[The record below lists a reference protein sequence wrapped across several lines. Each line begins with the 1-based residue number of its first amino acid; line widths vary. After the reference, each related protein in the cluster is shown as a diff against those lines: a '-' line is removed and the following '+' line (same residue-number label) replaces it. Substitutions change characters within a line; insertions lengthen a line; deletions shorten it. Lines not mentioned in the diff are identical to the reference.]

1 MWLCVQLFLP
11 VHLFAQNEA
20 QLGKWERLYYNNQ
33 VIRWRDNASQPND
46 PFRSL
51 FDWDQRIRD
60 ENNGVWSRDYAW
72 RDIYGIHAALL
83 PVSGETGALQRG
95 WVILWGYNDL
105 RADSNSFLVSAPEAE
120 PCYFAAL
127 SGYSVSRLGTTSVL
141 LWHPEEGETQAAKFG
156 YVRYLFDTH
165 PWNNPGEYPPY
176 NLFCSGHLLLPDGR
190 LFAAGGHGGL
200 YGQVGNCV
208 GSYIGLR
215 LWTIFEAQN
224 FRRSET
230 AFRQHLWWTFFPPV
244 PRRVCDAPEPRW
256 YPSVV
261 ALPDGKVL
269 IVGGTQY
276 GLDHANRDQGLLCP
290 DGRRIRTTERH
301 EIFDPCT
308 RTVTRST
315 NAIEYS
321 GLRENYPR
329 LHLVSFVQDGQ
340 LKARVVYTGPRTET
354 YYLEN
359 PSLPSSKWDAY
370 RIDPT
375 NPRSDFI
382 RRAVRRGDGTSVLL
396 PNPKENPKRWQD
408 QVLSRVLTIGGS
420 GDTSA
425 LSFDL
430 NDFANGQLTIRHAQL
445 PDYFPARTHLNAV
458 LLPTG
463 QVLVVGGN
471 KPGSWYYPNNVVW
484 QTLLYTPPSENTALG
499 RWEVVA
505 SAPDTDEDND
515 GIKDGTRVY
524 HSTALLLPDGRV
536 LTAGSATKDSA
547 GRVVDNYVPTLYSPP
562 YLFKSDGTRRGDMDR
577 PRILSLSDTE
587 LNYGQNFEITY
598 QLADDSHG
606 IRSVVLMR
614 PGSVTHSFNFE
625 QRLVRLRF
633 KLEDPT
639 IQVTAPWDPAIAPP
653 GWYMLFLVDE
663 NGVPSKAA
671 WVRLKFGD
679 CVYVE
684 ATPALFTVQ
693 LEGVQSLSAEQAEAI
708 ESEPMTLEFRDVATG
723 ATRASYTLPMMR
735 PDEQGRV
742 VLRLW
747 SDLPAGVYE
756 LYVPRYRSWLGRRV
770 RLSWQ
775 PGGSYAIVL
784 RNGDV
789 VKDNAVDLV
798 DLVAVLERQ
807 GATGLSEADVNCD
820 GVVDAEDAALVA
832 TNVGT
837 QGDG

>member
-1 MWLCVQLFLP
+1 MWLCVQPFLP

-33 VIRWRDNASQPND
+33 VVRWRDNASQP
-46 PFRSL
+46 
-51 FDWDQRIRD
+51 FDWDQQIRD
-60 ENNGVWSRDYAW
+60 ENNVVWSRDYAW
-72 RDIYGIHAALL
+72 QDIYGIHAALL

-105 RADSNSFLVSAPEAE
+105 RADSSSFLVSAPEAE
-120 PCYFAAL
+120 PCYFAAISDYL
-127 SGYSVSRLGTTSVL
+127 VSRLGTTSVL

-190 LFAAGGHGGL
+190 LFAAGGNGGL

-230 AFRQHLWWTFFPPV
+230 AFRQHLWWTFFPLV
-244 PRRVCDAPEPRW
+244 PRVCDAPEPRW

-276 GLDHANRDQGLLCP
+276 GFRNAAQDLVCDTPLQL
-290 DGRRIRTTERH
+290 TQYH

-308 RTVTRST
+308 RAVTRST
-315 NAIEYS
+315 TAIEYS
-321 GLRENYPR
+321 GLQENYPR

-354 YYLEN
+354 YFLEN
-359 PSLPSSKWDAY
+359 PSLPSSNWDAY

-375 NPRSDFI
+375 DPRSDFI
-382 RRAVRRGDGTSVLL
+382 RRAVHRGDGTSVLL
-396 PNPKENPKRWQD
+396 PNPVENPKRWQD

-445 PDYFPARTHLNAV
+445 PDYFPARKHLNAV

-471 KPGSWYYPNNVVW
+471 KPDPWNYPNNVVW

-562 YLFKSDGTRRGDMDR
+562 YLFKSDGTRRGDTDR
-577 PRILSLSDTE
+577 PRILSFSHTE
-587 LNYGQNFEITY
+587 LNYGQDFAITY
-598 QLADDSHG
+598 QLAGDSQG

-614 PGSVTHSFNFE
+614 SGSVTHSFNFE

-633 KLEDPT
+633 LLTYPDSGSL
-639 IQVTAPWDPAIAPP
+639 VATAPWDPAIAPP
-653 GWYMLFLVDE
+653 GWYMLFLVDG

-671 WVRLKFGD
+671 WVQLKAPA
-679 CVYVE
+679 CSVVAEPATLTVE
-684 ATPALFTVQ
+684 
-693 LEGVQSLSAEQAEAI
+693 LEGVQGISAEQAEAI
-708 ESEPMTLEFRDVATG
+708 ESEPMTLEFRNAATG
-723 ATRASYTLPMMR
+723 TTIASYTLPMMR

-742 VLRLW
+742 MLRLW

-756 LYVPRYRSWLGRRV
+756 LYVPPYRSWLGRRV

-775 PGGSYAIVL
+775 PGGRYSLVL

-789 VKDNAVDLV
+789 VKDNAVDVV

-807 GATGLSEADVNCD
+807 GATGLSEADVTCD
-820 GVVDAEDAALVA
+820 GVVNEEDAALVA